1 MKSQRKR
8 LTSEPSETKLHIHI
22 RESWVQSCLD
32 AIQLHGV
39 RRYMVDPGLE
49 KQLRDAL
56 ASRIYS
62 GTSEI
67 QKVILAA
74 YLGL

>member
-8 LTSEPSETKLHIHI
+8 LTSEPSETKLHIS
-22 RESWVQSCLD
+22 ESWVQNCLD
-32 AIQLHGV
+32 AMQIHRARG
-39 RRYMVDPGLE
+39 YMVDSCFE

-56 ASRIYS
+56 ASPIYS

-67 QKVILAA
+67 QKVIISA